1 MPKSTI
7 VSRFRVFVACTC
19 AALAC
24 SCGGSSSSS
33 TTPSDPGTSTV
44 TITASGVSPKS
55 ITVSA
60 GAQVTF
66 VDNDPSHDHHNIQS
80 DPHPEHTDCPPINDV
95 GFIVSGQSRQTS
107 NLIVK
112 RVCGYHDHD
121 FPQDSKFF
129 GTITI
134 Q

>member
-1 MPKSTI
+1 MRI
-7 VSRFRVFVACTC
+7 LAVLVA
-19 AALAC
+19 AAVTC

-33 TTPSDPGTSTV
+33 TTPSEPGPSTTTV

-55 ITVSA
+55 ITVNA

-66 VDNDPSHDHHNIQS
+66 VNSDATHDHHNVQS
-80 DPHPEHTDCPPINDV
+80 DPHPEHNDCPPINDV
-95 GFIVSGQSRQTS
+95 GFIVNGQSRQTG
-107 NLIVK
+107 NLVTK

>member
-1 MPKSTI
+1 LTRI
-7 VSRFRVFVACTC
+7 CTVLVSAGFAV
-19 AALAC
+19 
-24 SCGGSSSSS
+24 SCGGASSSS
-33 TTPSDPGTSTV
+33 TTPSDPGGSSNTV
-44 TITASGVSPKS
+44 TITANGVSPKN
-55 ITVSA
+55 IAVSA

-66 VDNDPSHDHHNIQS
+66 VDADASHDHHLIAS
-80 DPHPEHTDCPPINDV
+80 DPHPEHNDCPPINDV
-95 GFIVSGQSRQTS
+95 GYIVNGQSRQTG
-107 NLIVK
+107 NLVTK